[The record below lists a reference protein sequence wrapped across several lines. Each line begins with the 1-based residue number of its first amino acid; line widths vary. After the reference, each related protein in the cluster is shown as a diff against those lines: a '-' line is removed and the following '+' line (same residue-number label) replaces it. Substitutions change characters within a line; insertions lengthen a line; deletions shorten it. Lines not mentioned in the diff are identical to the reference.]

1 MKNLVITLTVSL
13 TSLFF
18 IVTGLYI
25 LASLMILTGVL
36 VAYLI
41 NEVNK
46 VEEIKN
52 FLIELNDGST
62 LEVKAKNFNEVRTLI
77 TFTQLMNIKEY
88 KIKSDLDLEV

>member
-25 LASLMILTGVL
+25 LASLMILAGVL

-46 VEEIKN
+46 AEEIKN
-52 FLIELNDGST
+52 FLIELNDGSI

-77 TFTQLMNIKEY
+77 TFTQLMIIKEY
-88 KIKSDLDLEV
+88 KIKSDLDLAV